1 MEKNQRTE
9 RITLS
14 IALATNQVLEAIQ
27 HHLRMAGYR
36 KFKSEI
42 IHEAVVLF
50 AKGLGLDVGGTAGS
64 LPGSGPDAGDAA
76 VPVGELA

>member
-14 IALATNQVLEAIQ
+14 IALSTNQVLEAIQ
-27 HHLRMAGYR
+27 HHLRRAGHR

-50 AKGLGLDVGGTAGS
+50 AKGLGLAQNEES
-64 LPGSGPDAGDAA
+64 ASQPSGDAGNAA
-76 VPVGELA
+76 VGAASLE

>member
-1 MEKNQRTE
+1 MEKNQSTE

-27 HHLRMAGYR
+27 HHLRRAGHR

-50 AKGLGLDVGGTAGS
+50 AKGLGLAQDEENAGQ
-64 LPGSGPDAGDAA
+64 PSGDAGDAA
-76 VPVGELA
+76 AEATSLE